1 MAEQENKQSRTMLW
15 IGALIIIAAVLI
27 FARNARRGQLSGA
40 PETGQQA
47 PKLEVES
54 WVTPNAPD
62 PNEISQKP
70 YLLEFWAT
78 WCGPCVQNI
87 PHMKDLTEK
96 YGDKINII
104 AVSVD
109 QSSDPV
115 AKMVENKG
123 INYHVAMDGGLSD
136 KYGVSGI
143 PAGFVISKDGAIIWS
158 GHPGDEQLEKV
169 LKNLAEEK

>member
-1 MAEQENKQSRTMLW
+1 MLW
-15 IGALIIIAAVLI
+15 VGALIIIAAILL
-27 FARNARRGQLSGA
+27 FARNARKAEVNGTSSPAG
-40 PETGQQA
+40 EQA

-62 PNEISQKP
+62 ANEISQKP

-78 WCGPCVQNI
+78 WCPPCMENI
-87 PHMKDLTEK
+87 PHMIELTEK

-109 QSSDPV
+109 NSSKPV
-115 AKMVENKG
+115 KKVIENKD
-123 INYHVAMDGGLSD
+123 INYHVAMDSGLSD

-143 PAGFVISKDGAIIWS
+143 PAGFVISKEGKIIWS
-158 GHPGDEQLEKV
+158 GHPASDEMEKV
-169 LKNLAEEK
+169 LKNLAE